1 LNEGLAMN
9 IQNQLFNDLNNSRCE
24 KDVENA
30 YRACFSRIFGSGHL
44 SSEYKTDGILNYAD
58 VHAILEFKYNLEL
71 NTRSGIS
78 QALIQIIYYLHN
90 MAECGASIPK
100 VIFVGDINE
109 CFCMPMKDVAK
120 YLKYD
125 CDWSIAPSQAY
136 KKNIQMYQDII
147 DDKNI
152 YPFIYDIDLTF
163 DMTRVIDKMKAINLN
178 MPYSVTITKKNIV
191 EIFEKFNKDIIKG
204 AGDDAVKIFFDC
216 LLDSDNCFIHPNKKN
231 YLVADGKAY
240 KINEAAFRAFFSQ
253 FRNNYTPKEKDDL
266 AACKDRVLEDVHR
279 RMTGAFFTPPIFAD
293 KAHEYIARTFGDN
306 WRDEYVVYDMA
317 AGTGNLTRDY
327 NFREP
332 YLSTLEQHDVDII
345 NKMGYNKGAT
355 IFQYDFLNDGTEDL
369 PEGLLKALREQKKII
384 IIANPPYGTANN
396 IDAGSS
402 EHKADIA
409 LTKTNSEMKAD
420 NVGSASQQLYAQFMY
435 RLAKLQDQFGGEV
448 NICTFAPPL
457 FMSGASGKSFRKFLF
472 DRYHFESGM
481 LFQASHFAD
490 VKGQWGISFTVWQKG
505 QEERSEFPLDI
516 IELEDFELKN
526 NGTKIVYSTQAS
538 CLEWVRESVLGLK
551 KNDSPQMAAATNV
564 TQKGKG
570 FAAINSIGHFHDN
583 TNKVCD
589 NSTQISLFSSCCADG
604 HSISILPINFNRCI
618 ALFCARKSI
627 TPNWINCK
635 DEYMVPNTD
644 HPDYE
649 QWNNDCLIYSLFNNS
664 SQQSSLR
671 QIDYKDKKWNIFN
684 NFFFMSN
691 ADMLD
696 LANENNFVE
705 MYQDCKQFNEDRYVY
720 NLLQTTPLSDDATN
734 VLNMAVA
741 LIKKSFKMR
750 VTYHDEHPEY
760 HLASWDAGWAQMKP
774 MFKEFFKED
783 YTAFVKEY
791 KRFEDRMREGV
802 YKFGFLK

>member
-1 LNEGLAMN
+1 
-9 IQNQLFNDLNNSRCE
+9 
-24 KDVENA
+24 
-30 YRACFSRIFGSGHL
+30 
-44 SSEYKTDGILNYAD
+44 
-58 VHAILEFKYNLEL
+58 
-71 NTRSGIS
+71 
-78 QALIQIIYYLHN
+78 

-125 CDWSIAPSQAY
+125 CDWTIAPSQAY

-231 YLVADGKAY
+231 YLVVDGKAY

-293 KAHEYIARTFGDN
+293 KAHEYVARTFGDN
-306 WRDEYVVYDMA
+306 WRDEYVVWDMA

-327 NFREP
+327 NFREL

-355 IFQYDFLNDGTEDL
+355 VFQYDFLNGATEDL
-369 PEGLLKALREQKKII
+369 PVGLLRALREQKKII
-384 IIANPPYGTANN
+384 VLMNPPYGTAANLTN
-396 IDAGSS
+396 IAS
-402 EHKADIA
+402 EDEDHKAGIA
-409 LTKTNSEMKAD
+409 KTKINEEMKSDKIGA
-420 NVGSASQQLYAQFMY
+420 SSQQLYAQFMY
-435 RLAKLQDQFGGEV
+435 RLAKLQDQFGCEI

-457 FMSGASGKSFRKFLF
+457 FMSGASGKSFRKFYF

-481 LFQASHFAD
+481 LFQASNFAD
-490 VKGQWGISFTVWQKG
+490 VSGSWGISFTVWQKG
-505 QEERSEFPLDI
+505 QEDRSEFPLDI

-526 NGTKIVYSTQAS
+526 KGTKIIAGVSEKTGSSWIKLPKGTEFEKEFPHLSSFNTVAEKELQTIAKNNLGFCGVLNNSVAKNQLGVALYSAIGTQ
-538 CLEWVRESVLGLK
+538 G
-551 KNDSPQMAAATNV
+551 NV
-564 TQKGKG
+564 VMG
-570 FAAINSIGHFHDN
+570 S
-583 TNKVCD
+583 
-589 NSTQISLFSSCCADG
+589 
-604 HSISILPINFNRCI
+604 SILPINFNRCI
-618 ALFCARKSI
+618 ALFCARRSI
-627 TPNWINCK
+627 EDNWIQHF

-649 QWNNDCLIYSLFNNS
+649 QWNNDCLVYSLFNARSN
-664 SQQSSLR
+664 QSSLR
-671 QIDYKDKKWNIFN
+671 QIDYKNKKWNIFN

-691 ADMLD
+691 AQMLE
-696 LANENNFVE
+696 LANENNFDE
-705 MYQDCKQFNEDRYVY
+705 MYQDAKQFNEDRYVY
-720 NLLQTTPLSDDATN
+720 NLLQTTRLSDDAIE
-734 VLNMAVA
+734 VLNMAIS
-741 LIKKSFKMR
+741 LIKKTIKFRK
-750 VTYHDEHPEY
+750 TYHEDHPEY
-760 HLASWDAGWAQMKP
+760 HLNAWDAGWAQLKP
-774 MFKEFFKED
+774 MFKEFYKED
-783 YTAFVKEY
+783 YTEFVKKY
-791 KRFEDRMREGV
+791 KAFENRMREGV